1 MFPLGQ
7 LILKR
12 DRLPGQHRWH
22 PVDEFADQCIGDVVD
37 GEPAIRGLLGD
48 PGVKKHL

>member
-7 LILKR
+7 LILER
-12 DRLPGQHRWH
+12 DRLPGEHRWN